1 MLSALARQMVSPMQ
15 PWLPDLVRPWKR
27 FGPPAFARKIKVDF
41 TARNFRVKTVDTAD
55 ELKQVLKLR
64 RSVFHYEFAGKW
76 ISLKSDKDDFDDDAD
91 HLAIF
96 DQSDEKTGK
105 AGKVVGVYRLIPS
118 HTGFRF
124 YSSSEFDISTFLAS
138 PGRKLELSRAC
149 INKDYRNGA
158 VITLLWRGIAE
169 YAKAAGTDLL
179 FGLTS
184 INTTDLTRIADTCRY
199 FESQNLL
206 DLSHNMTPK
215 AKYMIP
221 NFESIMKGRVGI
233 EAGTVEAAG
242 REVPSLIKSYI
253 KAGAKVCSQPV
264 IDKVFN
270 CADWLTVL
278 DMRQMNAAYDRK
290 YRPDSAS

>member
-1 MLSALARQMVSPMQ
+1 MLSTLARQMISPVQ
-15 PWLPDLVRPWKR
+15 PWLPDLIRPWKR
-27 FGPPAFARKIKVDF
+27 FGPAPFERKIKVDF
-41 TARNFRVKTVDTAD
+41 TARNFRVKTVENSN
-55 ELKQVLKLR
+55 ELKQVLSLR

-76 ISLKSDKDDFDDDAD
+76 ISLKSDKDDFDDAAD

-96 DQSDEKTGK
+96 DTDTGK
-105 AGKVVGVYRLIPS
+105 IVGVYRLIPS
-118 HTGFRF
+118 HTGYRF
-124 YSSSEFDISTFLAS
+124 YSSSEFDISNFLAS

-149 INKDYRNGA
+149 INKDYRTGV

-169 YAKAAGTDLL
+169 YAKAAGTDYL

-199 FESQNLL
+199 FDSQGLL
-206 DLSHNMTPK
+206 DMSHNMAPR

-221 NFESIMKGRVGI
+221 NFENVMKGRMGI

-242 REVPSLIKSYI
+242 REIPSLIKSYI

-264 IDKVFN
+264 IDKAFN
-270 CADWLTVL
+270 CTDWLTVL
-278 DMRQMNAAYDRK
+278 DMRQMTAAYERK
-290 YRPDSAS
+290 YRQESAS